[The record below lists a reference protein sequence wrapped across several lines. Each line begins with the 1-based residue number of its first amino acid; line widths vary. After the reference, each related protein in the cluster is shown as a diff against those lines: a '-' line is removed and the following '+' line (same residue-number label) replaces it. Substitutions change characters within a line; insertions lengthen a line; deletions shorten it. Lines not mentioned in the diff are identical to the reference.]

1 MPRFSYKARDSAGQ
15 AVESSVEAPS
25 RKDAVRLL
33 SARGLSVAAVA
44 EAPGAPAQKAAPGG
58 RAAQAPA
65 PASDTVA
72 GLRGDLAPRRSD
84 RLPFL
89 EALHD
94 LTTSG
99 LSAGEA
105 VRLLSIR
112 IREPRQRLLCEG
124 LWARL
129 SEGAPLSRAMAAFPQ
144 VFDPSTV
151 NLVHAG
157 EATGSLNDTLARLI
171 DHLTQQKE
179 LRQAILTAMAYP
191 ALLVTVSGGVVLFFL
206 FFLLPRLQSLL
217 RSLGGHMPLSTRIL
231 VGLASFTLHY
241 GVFVALALVAG
252 VVSLWRWR
260 STEAGRERSDAWL
273 LRLPLIGPFIVS
285 KTVLEFSQ
293 TLGVL
298 LQNGITASDAL
309 RMTERQIENRVH
321 RRAFDGAIER
331 VLEGETLSAALT
343 RTGCFPDLVLDRLS
357 VGENTGN
364 MVPSLRDIANGYR
377 KTISRQI
384 KLFTDVISGVVLG
397 AVFIF
402 VGFIAFSI
410 VMAVFQVSNSLKIG

>member
-1 MPRFSYKARDSAGQ
+1 
-15 AVESSVEAPS
+15 
-25 RKDAVRLL
+25 
-33 SARGLSVAAVA
+33 
-44 EAPGAPAQKAAPGG
+44 
-58 RAAQAPA
+58 
-65 PASDTVA
+65 
-72 GLRGDLAPRRSD
+72 
-84 RLPFL
+84 
-89 EALHD
+89 
-94 LTTSG
+94 
-99 LSAGEA
+99 
-105 VRLLSIR
+105 
-112 IREPRQRLLCEG
+112 
-124 LWARL
+124 
-129 SEGAPLSRAMAAFPQ
+129 MAAFPQ

-151 NLVHAG
+151 NLIHAG

-171 DHLTQQKE
+171 EHLTQQKE

-241 GVFVALALVAG
+241 GIFVLLAATACL
-252 VVSLWRWR
+252 VSLWKWR
-260 STEAGRERSDAWL
+260 ETDAGREKSDAWL
-273 LRLPLIGPFIVS
+273 LKLPLVGPFIVS

-321 RRAFDGAIER
+321 RRAFDGAIDR
-331 VLEGETLSAALT
+331 VLEGETLSSALT
-343 RTGCFPDLVLDRLS
+343 RTGCFPELVLDRLS

-364 MVPSLRDIANGYR
+364 IVPSLRDIAKGYQ
-377 KTISRQI
+377 KTITRQ
-384 KLFTDVISGVVLG
+384 LNFFTQVIAGVVLG
-397 AVFIF
+397 SVFIL

-410 VMAVFQVSNSLKIG
+410 VMAVFQVSNSLRIG

>member
-1 MPRFSYKARDSAGQ
+1 M
-15 AVESSVEAPS
+15 
-25 RKDAVRLL
+25 
-33 SARGLSVAAVA
+33 
-44 EAPGAPAQKAAPGG
+44 
-58 RAAQAPA
+58 
-65 PASDTVA
+65 
-72 GLRGDLAPRRSD
+72 APRRAD

-89 EALHD
+89 ESLHD
-94 LTTSG
+94 LTSSG

-112 IREPRQRLLCEG
+112 IREPRQRMLCEG
-124 LWARL
+124 LWGRL
-129 SEGAPLSRAMAAFPQ
+129 SEGVPLSRAMAAYPA

-151 NLVHAG
+151 NLIHAG

-171 DHLTQQKE
+171 EHLTEQRE

-191 ALLVTVSGGVVLFFL
+191 TLLVAVSGGVVLFFL

-217 RSLGGHMPLSTRIL
+217 RSLGGHMPLSTRLL
-231 VGLASFTLHY
+231 VGFAYFVLHY
-241 GVFVALALVAG
+241 GLFVAIIAAVLG
-252 VVSLWRWR
+252 VSLLRWR
-260 STEAGRERSDAWL
+260 ATEAGRERSDAWL
-273 LRLPLIGPFIVS
+273 LRLPMVGPFLVS

-321 RRAFDGAIER
+321 RKAFDGAIER
-331 VLEGETLSAALT
+331 VLEGETLSSALA
-343 RTGCFPDLVLDRLS
+343 RTGCFPELVLDRLS

-364 MVPSLRDIANGYR
+364 IVPSLRDIAKGYQ
-377 KTISRQI
+377 KMISRQ
-384 KLFTDVISGVVLG
+384 LNFFTQVVAGVVLG

-410 VMAVFQVSNSLKIG
+410 VMAVFQVSNSIKIG

>member
-157 EATGSLNDTLARLI
+157 EATGTLNDTLARLI

>member
-1 MPRFSYKARDSAGQ
+1 MPRFSYKARDSSGQ
-15 AVESSVEAPS
+15 SVESSVEAPS
-25 RKDAVRLL
+25 RRDAVRLL

-44 EAPGAPAQKAAPGG
+44 EAAAPAADTAA
-58 RAAQAPA
+58 
-65 PASDTVA
+65 
-72 GLRGDLAPRRSD
+72 LRGDLAPRRSD
-84 RLPFL
+84 RLQFL
-89 EALHD
+89 ESLHD

-112 IREPRQRLLCEG
+112 IRDPRQRILCEG

-129 SEGAPLSRAMAAFPQ
+129 SEGAPLSRAMAAFPE

-151 NLVHAG
+151 NLIHAG

-171 DHLTQQKE
+171 EHLTQQKE
-179 LRQAILTAMAYP
+179 MRQAILTAMAYP
-191 ALLVTVSGGVVLFFL
+191 ALLVAVSGGVVLFFL
-206 FFLLPRLQSLL
+206 FFLLPRLQNLL
-217 RSLGGHMPLSTRIL
+217 HSLGGRMPLSTRIL
-231 VGLASFTLHY
+231 VGFASFTLHY
-241 GVFVALALVAG
+241 GVFVLLAAAACLVS
-252 VVSLWRWR
+252 VWRWR
-260 STEAGRERSDAWL
+260 ATEAGREKSDAWL
-273 LRLPLIGPFIVS
+273 LRVPLVGKFLVS

-331 VLEGETLSAALT
+331 VLEGETLSSALT
-343 RTGCFPDLVLDRLS
+343 RTGCFPELVLDRLS

-364 MVPSLRDIANGYR
+364 IVNSLRDIAKGYQ
-377 KTISRQI
+377 KTIARQ
-384 KLFTDVISGVVLG
+384 LNFFTQVIAGVVLG
-397 AVFIF
+397 AVFLF